1 MDNTKLLVIILI
13 VALIILIIG
22 AAVKFISARK
32 GKKG

>member
-22 AAVKFISARK
+22 AAVGFGWAELPLA
-32 GKKG
+32 